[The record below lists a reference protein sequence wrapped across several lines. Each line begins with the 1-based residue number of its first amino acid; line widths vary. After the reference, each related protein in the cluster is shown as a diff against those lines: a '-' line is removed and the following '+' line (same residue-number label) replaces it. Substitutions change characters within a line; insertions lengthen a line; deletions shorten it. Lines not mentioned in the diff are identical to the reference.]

1 MAQARHYHLACETGE
16 YTMTGSVI
24 VTIWQRY
31 WVLLVSP
38 WIRVFAPF
46 DNYGVVV
53 SVVEALD
60 TNFPELR
67 ARFRQRP
74 VIR

>member
-1 MAQARHYHLACETGE
+1 MAQARHYQVVCETGK
-16 YTMTGSVI
+16 YTMTGTAI

-46 DNYGVVV
+46 DKYGVVD
-53 SVVEALD
+53 SVGEALD
-60 TNFPELR
+60 TNFPELS